1 MTGYANEKGSSQEE
15 YISSFTSYLF
25 DCSSVRVLLRF
36 RLIVLELMILGRHE
50 KVNYECLL
58 QRTVINGSSFS
69 SGYQVVDES
78 TGKFELAALLD
89 ALKD

>member
-1 MTGYANEKGSSQEE
+1 MPMRKGQAKKN
-15 YISSFTSYLF
+15 IFPVLLLTYLI
-25 DCSSVRVLLRF
+25 VRVLLRF
-36 RLIVLELMILGRHE
+36 RLIVLELIILGRHE